1 VRFAVE
7 ARLSINGRRIDDAA
21 WFASE
26 RECGFEGMYET
37 KQDGLHKLPLV
48 FAPQASTCLKAIIM
62 LVTCAVTKDDLT
74 LLILSPVHHRGHL
87 RCEYEELGVDE
98 HDQCDVTSGNVQAS
112 PARQ

>member
-1 VRFAVE
+1 MTPRGSLLSESAVS
-7 ARLSINGRRIDDAA
+7 RGCTRPSKMVCTSFHLSLPRR
-21 WFASE
+21 
-26 RECGFEGMYET
+26 RV
-37 KQDGLHKLPLV
+37 P
-48 FAPQASTCLKAIIM
+48 
-62 LVTCAVTKDDLT
+62 KDDLT